1 MIFFWISY
9 RHYPGLP
16 KVSALRLVSG
26 TQEDFDYY
34 DKQGFPG
41 WTMAS
46 EFFDEE
52 AKAVAYAE
60 AQHWKLIQVTPFFD
74 AYIHA

>member
-1 MIFFWISY
+1 
-9 RHYPGLP
+9 
-16 KVSALRLVSG
+16 VSG

-52 AKAVAYAE
+52 AKAVSYAE